1 MARRVVRVNS
11 NPNPNPYDDNPYKQL
26 GQNWRWNPE
35 TGGEVDNEKA
45 PKRTVK
51 VDSNPKPGKTRIGPL
66 AGGGMGGMFGIK
78 NR

>member
-66 AGGGMGGMFGIK
+66 AGGGPGGMFGTK

>member
-11 NPNPNPYDDNPYKQL
+11 NPNPKPYDDNPYKQL

-51 VDSNPKPGKTRIGPL
+51 IDSNPKPGRTRIGPL
-66 AGGGMGGMFGIK
+66 AGGGGGMFSAK